1 MSKLPLS
8 GIKVLDF
15 TRILSGPYCTMK
27 LGDMGADIIKIEMR
41 GSGDDT
47 RYWAPPY
54 VGNESVYFLSVNR
67 NKKSITLDLKS
78 DEGKEIVKKLIKRS
92 DILVENFRAGVMQ
105 KLGFEYKNVKK
116 INPKIIYCSISGY
129 GQNSRK
135 SNEPS
140 FDLIVQGESGFMDL
154 TGFPEGSPTKAGIS
168 LADLAAGHAAFEGIL
183 LALIHRQKTKRGQYI
198 DISLLDS
205 IISMF
210 TFQSQ
215 IALSTETVPKRK
227 GNLHPTI
234 TPYETYQTSDGYINI
249 AAGNEGLWKNFCK
262 AINREDLLSN
272 EKFKVN
278 PERVRNRADLEK
290 ELVPILKQKTTDE
303 WIKIF
308 QQFDVPVGR
317 INSVKEALNL
327 PEMIERNMI
336 IEVNHPTI
344 GKMKTVGNPINMSE
358 IKKHSYKPAPTIGQ
372 HTEQILRSL
381 GYTKKQIDHFKE
393 KNIV

>member
-1 MSKLPLS
+1 MSKLPLA

-15 TRILSGPYCTMK
+15 TRILSGPYCTMM

-54 VGNESVYFLSVNR
+54 VGKESVYFLSVNR

-78 DEGKEIVKKLIKRS
+78 KEGKEIVKKLIKKS
-92 DILVENFRAGVMQ
+92 DIVVENFRAGVMQ
-105 KLGFEYKNVKK
+105 KLGFDYRNVRK
-116 INPKIIYCSISGY
+116 INSKIIYCSISGY
-129 GQNSRK
+129 GQTSEK

-140 FDLIVQGESGFMDL
+140 FDLIIQGESGFMDI
-154 TGFPEGSPTKAGIS
+154 TGSPDGSPFKAGVS

-183 LALIHRQKTKRGQYI
+183 LALIHRQKTKKGQYI

-205 IISMF
+205 LIFLF

-215 IALSTETVPKRK
+215 IALSTNIIPKRK

-262 AINREDLLSN
+262 AIGREDLLN
-272 EKFKVN
+272 NPKFKVN
-278 PERVRNRADLEK
+278 PERVKNRSDLER
-290 ELVPILKQKTTDE
+290 ELIPIFKRKSTSE
-303 WIKIF
+303 WLNIF
-308 QQFDVPVGR
+308 REYDVPVGK
-317 INSVKEALNL
+317 INSVNEALKL
-327 PEMIERNMI
+327 PSVLQRSMIVKI
-336 IEVNHPTI
+336 IHPTI
-344 GKMKTVGNPINMSE
+344 GEMQTVGNPIKMSE
-358 IKKHSYKPAPTIGQ
+358 VKKLKYKPAPTIGQ
-372 HTEQILRSL
+372 HTNEILKSL
-381 GYTKKQIDHFKE
+381 GYTKKQIEMLKN

>member
-1 MSKLPLS
+1 MSKLPLA

-15 TRILSGPYCTMK
+15 TRILSGPYCTMM

-54 VGNESVYFLSVNR
+54 VGKESVYFLSVNR

-78 DEGKEIVKKLIKRS
+78 KEGKEIVKKLIKKS
-92 DILVENFRAGVMQ
+92 DIVVENFRAGVMQ
-105 KLGFEYKNVKK
+105 KLGFDYRNVRKM
-116 INPKIIYCSISGY
+116 NSKIIYCSISGY
-129 GQNSRK
+129 GQTSEK

-140 FDLIVQGESGFMDL
+140 FDLIIQGESGFMDI
-154 TGFPEGSPTKAGIS
+154 TGSPDGSPFKAGVS

-183 LALIHRQKTKRGQYI
+183 LALIHRQKTKKGQYI

-205 IISMF
+205 LIFLF

-215 IALSTETVPKRK
+215 IALSTNIIPKRK

-262 AINREDLLSN
+262 AIGREDLLN
-272 EKFKVN
+272 NPKFKVN
-278 PERVRNRADLEK
+278 PERVTNRSDLER
-290 ELVPILKQKTTDE
+290 ELIPILKRKSTSE
-303 WIKIF
+303 WLNIF
-308 QQFDVPVGR
+308 REYDVPAGK
-317 INSVKEALNL
+317 INSVNEALKL
-327 PEMIERNMI
+327 PSVLQRSMIVKI
-336 IEVNHPTI
+336 IHPTI
-344 GKMKTVGNPINMSE
+344 GEMQTVGNPIKMSE
-358 IKKHSYKPAPTIGQ
+358 VKKLKYKPAPTIGQ
-372 HTEQILRSL
+372 HTNEILKSL
-381 GYTKKQIDHFKE
+381 GYTKKQIEMLKN